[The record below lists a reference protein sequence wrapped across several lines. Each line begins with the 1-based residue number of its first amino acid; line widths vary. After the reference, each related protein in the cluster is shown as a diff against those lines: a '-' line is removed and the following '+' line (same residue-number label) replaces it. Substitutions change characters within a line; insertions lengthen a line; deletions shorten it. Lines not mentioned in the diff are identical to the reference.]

1 MTLGMPALEN
11 LRLLEVVRYFFFF
24 FNYFYEQ
31 TRGDIKSPGLK
42 QPTGPPREHAL

>member
-24 FNYFYEQ
+24 LTIFTGRPEV
-31 TRGDIKSPGLK
+31 TLK
-42 QPTGPPREHAL
+42 VQG

>member
-24 FNYFYEQ
+24 LTIFTSRPEV
-31 TRGDIKSPGLK
+31 TLK
-42 QPTGPPREHAL
+42 VQG